1 MMKDLIRRVIKEEVK
16 DKLITK
22 IDKLGLYQFMKMSKM
37 SFAKIVSIAGMDFLT
52 NKIMIQFIKDV
63 VDKNGSFS
71 VHDIGEDPIYYYK
84 FGDGYR
90 EISYFGRKSVSVDVY
105 NENNNLGNFHVMYE
119 SLDDDKLM
127 EVFDLM
133 IRAYETFETLGN
145 I

>member
-1 MMKDLIRRVIKEEVK
+1 MKFIIKESKFKETIINSI
-16 DKLITK
+16 DNNGLLDTLRFTNISFTKL
-22 IDKLGLYQFMKMSKM
+22 S
-37 SFAKIVSIAGMDFLT
+37 SIIGMDYLT

-63 VDKNGSFS
+63 VDKNGTFS

-127 EVFDLM
+127 EVFNLVM
-133 IRAYETFETLGN
+133 RAYEDGKLDFK
-145 I
+145 

>member
-1 MMKDLIRRVIKEEVK
+1 MKFIIKESKFKETII
-16 DKLITK
+16 DNIDNNGLLDTLKLTN
-22 IDKLGLYQFMKMSKM
+22 M
-37 SFAKIVSIAGMDFLT
+37 SFTKLFSMIGTDFLT

-63 VDKNGSFS
+63 VDKNGTFS

-90 EISYFGRKSVSVDVY
+90 EISYFGRKFVAVDVY

-127 EVFDLM
+127 EVFDFIM
-133 IRAYETFETLGN
+133 GAYENGKFNN